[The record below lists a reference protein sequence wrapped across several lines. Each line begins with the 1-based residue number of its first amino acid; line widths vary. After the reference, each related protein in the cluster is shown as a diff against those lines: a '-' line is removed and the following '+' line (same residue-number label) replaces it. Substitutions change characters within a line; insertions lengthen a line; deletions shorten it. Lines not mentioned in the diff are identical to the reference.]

1 MRTGGCRAHSRRSS
15 PQVRGAGSGT
25 EAQLRVS
32 WDGILNAERTGRW
45 WIVGS
50 AWTGAPMI
58 DSSRQKVPQKQLA
71 GTVCGPT
78 LTPPGVL
85 RWPRSVSRW
94 PSPEQPPWR
103 MAGVSSLTGG
113 RGSLKTWNLLLF
125 IYNLTQFL
133 LLLFKR
139 FI

>member
-32 WDGILNAERTGRW
+32 WDGVLNAERTGRW

-71 GTVCGPT
+71 GTVCGRMLMRPVCCAGPAASPDG
-78 LTPPGVL
+78 LPQSSHPGAWQVL
-85 RWPRSVSRW
+85 AP
-94 PSPEQPPWR
+94 
-103 MAGVSSLTGG
+103 
-113 RGSLKTWNLLLF
+113 
-125 IYNLTQFL
+125 
-133 LLLFKR
+133 
-139 FI
+139 

>member
-32 WDGILNAERTGRW
+32 WDGVLNAERTGRW

-58 DSSRQKVPQKQLA
+58 DSSRQKVPQKPLANLGVWVLGNRSMPGGPWAPGLIYVLMSSCRSLAHQLQTSQ
-71 GTVCGPT
+71 G
-78 LTPPGVL
+78 
-85 RWPRSVSRW
+85 
-94 PSPEQPPWR
+94 
-103 MAGVSSLTGG
+103 
-113 RGSLKTWNLLLF
+113 
-125 IYNLTQFL
+125 
-133 LLLFKR
+133 
-139 FI
+139 